1 MYNNK
6 SVVLCVLDGWGI
18 GKDDRYNAI
27 KNAKTPTFDFLSK
40 NFPSSRLRADGR
52 HVGLLPGQMGNSE
65 VGHMTIGAGRAI
77 PMSLPKI
84 DQAIAEDSLKDSTV
98 IRQFIK
104 ALKKSG
110 GVAHLAGLFSNGG
123 VHAHQTH
130 MIYLANVIADEG
142 IKVNLH
148 LFLDGRDVP
157 PNSAVND
164 IKRLEF
170 ALAKNVE
177 VVTLIGRFYAMDRDN
192 RWDRVEKAYQLITQ
206 GIGIPFNSAEL
217 AILSRYEFGETDEF
231 IQPCS
236 KKSYNGFSKTSDAL
250 FFMNFRADRAREI
263 LSALCD
269 PSFNKFPRDM
279 DFSLVAQSGMVEYS
293 PQHAK
298 FMKNVLSQDSVENT
312 LGQCLSRAN
321 KTQVRLAETEKYPH
335 VTFFFN
341 AGVEIPYAGE
351 QRLMIPSPKVKT
363 YDLMPEMSAKEITL
377 KLIDLVRKNSFDF
390 ILVNYA
396 NPDMV
401 GHSGSLE
408 AAIQACEIVD
418 SCLGQVYNEVSL
430 SGGTLIVTADH
441 GNCEIMFDPTI
452 DSPHTSHT
460 LNSVPFIV
468 VGANGLL
475 TVKNGSLSDIAPT
488 ILNIFEIAVPMD
500 MTGRS
505 LLEY

>member
-1 MYNNK
+1 
-6 SVVLCVLDGWGI
+6 
-18 GKDDRYNAI
+18 
-27 KNAKTPTFDFLSK
+27 
-40 NFPSSRLRADGR
+40 
-52 HVGLLPGQMGNSE
+52 
-65 VGHMTIGAGRAI
+65 
-77 PMSLPKI
+77 
-84 DQAIAEDSLKDSTV
+84 
-98 IRQFIK
+98 
-104 ALKKSG
+104 
-110 GVAHLAGLFSNGG
+110 
-123 VHAHQTH
+123 
-130 MIYLANVIADEG
+130 
-142 IKVNLH
+142 
-148 LFLDGRDVP
+148 
-157 PNSAVND
+157 
-164 IKRLEF
+164 
-170 ALAKNVE
+170 
-177 VVTLIGRFYAMDRDN
+177 
-192 RWDRVEKAYQLITQ
+192 
-206 GIGIPFNSAEL
+206 
-217 AILSRYEFGETDEF
+217 
-231 IQPCS
+231 
-236 KKSYNGFSKTSDAL
+236 
-250 FFMNFRADRAREI
+250 
-263 LSALCD
+263 
-269 PSFNKFPRDM
+269 
-279 DFSLVAQSGMVEYS
+279 
-293 PQHAK
+293 
-298 FMKNVLSQDSVENT
+298 MKNVLSQESVENT